1 MENEPTRTTE
11 FLVLNDQ
18 FLDHVPVYI
27 GQSALDTIVVE
38 AQPFVINAKQVECS
52 GVKIVGVGG
61 VHRCLPA
68 QFIRGAI
75 AGTAPNAAADQP
87 RGESAGI
94 VVAALACLER
104 RVGGRIRWSRSRGFH
119 QVVRAP

>member
-61 VHRCLPA
+61 VHCRFPA
-68 QFIRGAI
+68 EFIRGAV
-75 AGTAPNAAADQP
+75 ACAAPNAAACQP
-87 RGESAGI
+87 RGEGAGI
-94 VVAALACLER
+94 VVATLAFISLS
-104 RVGGRIRWSRSRGFH
+104 GGLATEFSGTDHEGFIK
-119 QVVRAP
+119 

>member
-27 GQSALDTIVVE
+27 DEPALDTIVVE

-61 VHRCLPA
+61 
-68 QFIRGAI
+68 F
-75 AGTAPNAAADQP
+75 TAAFQP
-87 RGESAGI
+87 SSS
-94 VVAALACLER
+94 VA
-104 RVGGRIRWSRSRGFH
+104 
-119 QVVRAP
+119 P